1 MYPHYGYFFYLF
13 FFILDQL
20 WNEYKTHKQ
29 EEEDT
34 ITCTIT
40 SWYYIINK
48 KIIQN
53 NLGGWGE
60 IKLQKKVILLVEDFF
75 VLNSS
80 TKTFQ
85 DMPFVQNDS
94 PEKCFEK
101 QSQLNLMIK
110 PSKKFLK
117 MLCHFGPLFQFFRK
131 TRMLLKVRVCLI
143 NP

>member
-1 MYPHYGYFFYLF
+1 MSIKPISRKKRIPSPAHLPH
-13 FFILDQL
+13 
-20 WNEYKTHKQ
+20 N
-29 EEEDT
+29 
-34 ITCTIT
+34 IT
-40 SWYYIINK
+40 SSK
-48 KIIQN
+48 KKSFKATRWLRRNQT
-53 NLGGWGE
+53 G
-60 IKLQKKVILLVEDFF
+60 KKVILLVEAFF

-101 QSQLNLMIK
+101 HSQLNLMIK

-131 TRMLLKVRVCLI
+131 TRILLKSQGLSH
-143 NP
+143 